1 MSKYAF
7 VTDTHLGCRGSST
20 IFREY
25 FRWYYKE
32 MFFPA
37 LKLEGVTTLFH
48 GGDFFDNRN
57 HVTLTDIDYV
67 TEEFVPLLEEY
78 GITLHIIP
86 GNHDLAYKNTS
97 KVSSLSILKT
107 SEYVVVYEE
116 PTLLDLDG
124 MTLAMVPWINSE
136 NYESTDKWL
145 RTLPNP
151 QNTTILG
158 HFEISGCK
166 MYKNSVCD
174 TGLEQSYFKDFK
186 HVLSGHFHHPSKY
199 GNIQY
204 IGSAFHTTWQ
214 DYGDKR
220 GYMVFDSENDEWVY
234 HENVTC
240 LFERVYY
247 DELVHPEL
255 SDAELSDLCSHRYF
269 ELIVNESKDRSKLE
283 RLCDRIRSMSV
294 HDFSIVDT
302 TLFEVTYIDPE
313 DAVETSSTDT
323 LGMLNDRIDSVEQE
337 IDTQSVKDRMKTLYN
352 SALDEMY
359 SGE

>member
-7 VTDTHLGCRGSST
+7 VTDTHLGARGSSS

-32 MFFPA
+32 MLFPA
-37 LKLEGVTTLFH
+37 LKAEGVTHLFH

-67 TEEFVPLLEEY
+67 TEEFMPLLEEY

-97 KVSSLSILKT
+97 KVSSLSIMKP
-107 SEYVVVYEE
+107 SEYVIVYDR

-124 MTLAMVPWINSE
+124 MKLAMVPWINKE
-136 NYESTDKWL
+136 NYEETDQWM
-145 RTLPNP
+145 RTLSNP
-151 QNTTILG
+151 QDITVLG
-158 HFEISGCK
+158 HFEIAGCK

-174 TGLEQSYFKDFK
+174 TGMEQSYFKDFK

-204 IGSAFHTTWQ
+204 LGSAFHTTWQ
-214 DYGDKR
+214 DYGDRR
-220 GYMVFDSENDEWVY
+220 GYSVFDADNDSWEY
-234 HENVTC
+234 HENDTC

-247 DELVHPEL
+247 DEEIHPNMSDSEL
-255 SDAELSDLCSHRYF
+255 SDMCSLRFF
-269 ELIVNESKDRSKLE
+269 ELIVNTSDDRSKLE
-283 RLCDRIRSMSV
+283 RLCDRIKSLSV
-294 HDFSIVDT
+294 HDFSVVDN
-302 TLFEVTYIDPE
+302 TLFQVTYTETDE
-313 DAVETSSTDT
+313 EVETSGEDT
-323 LGMLNDRIDSVEQE
+323 LGLLNDKVDSVDQT
-337 IDTQSVKDRMKTLYN
+337 IDKNAVKVRLKDLYN
-352 SALDEMY
+352 SALDEMH